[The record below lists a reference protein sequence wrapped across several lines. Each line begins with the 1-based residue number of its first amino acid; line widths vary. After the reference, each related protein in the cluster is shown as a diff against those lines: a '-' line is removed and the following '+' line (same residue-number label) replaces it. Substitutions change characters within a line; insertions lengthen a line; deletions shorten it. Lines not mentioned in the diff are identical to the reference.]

1 MFERFTDKAIQVILL
16 AQEES
21 RRLEHNFV
29 GPEQMLIG
37 LILEGTSWAAI
48 ILRES
53 GLTLPS
59 ASAEIEKIMGRGTGV
74 IGGRAVSF

>member
-1 MFERFTDKAIQVILL
+1 MFERFNDKAIQVILL

-48 ILRES
+48 ILKES
-53 GLTLPS
+53 GLSLPVL
-59 ASAEIEKIMGRGTGV
+59 KITKIV
-74 IGGRAVSF
+74 LINPLSKWISTSKSV

>member
-1 MFERFTDKAIQVILL
+1 MFERFNDKAIQVILL

-21 RRLEHNFV
+21 RRLKHNFV

-48 ILRES
+48 ILPRFS
-53 GLTLPS
+53 HKLS
-59 ASAEIEKIMGRGTGV
+59 
-74 IGGRAVSF
+74 